1 MIILSAAAIISGCRA
16 DHETGRPEDTK
27 LPVKVSLSSDNVFG
41 TGFVEGD
48 KAGLFVVNGPG
59 SLSVLGSLCFN
70 TPVAVGPSGHWK
82 TDETLNYPHPEE
94 PASLYCVYPYS
105 SYDGEVPDAHA
116 LRINVNADQ
125 SNYRAYRT
133 SDILW
138 GKKEGEMPS
147 KNGIEIKMKHIA
159 SRLRIVL
166 KTGAGWDSEGFG
178 AVSVH
183 LRGFCYGGRLNVE
196 NGELLPEGISGE
208 IEAHDDGDSVFS
220 AFLLP
225 QPEGGAGV
233 IRINAG
239 KEEVKVNVA
248 ETLIPGKDH
257 TCTVTLNRAGG
268 KFNVAINGW
277 ETDDNDYGGSV

>member
-1 MIILSAAAIISGCRA
+1 
-16 DHETGRPEDTK
+16 
-27 LPVKVSLSSDNVFG
+27 
-41 TGFVEGD
+41 
-48 KAGLFVVNGPG
+48 
-59 SLSVLGSLCFN
+59 
-70 TPVAVGPSGHWK
+70 
-82 TDETLNYPHPEE
+82 
-94 PASLYCVYPYS
+94 
-105 SYDGEVPDAHA
+105 
-116 LRINVNADQ
+116 
-125 SNYRAYRT
+125 
-133 SDILW
+133 
-138 GKKEGEMPS
+138 MPS
-147 KNGIEIKMKHIA
+147 KNGIEIRMKHIA

-166 KTGAGWDSEGFG
+166 KTGTGWDSEGFG

-183 LRGFCYGGRLNVE
+183 LRGFCYGGQLNVE
-196 NGELLPEGISGE
+196 NGELLPEGTSCE

-225 QPEGGAGV
+225 QPEGVAGV

-268 KFNVAINGW
+268 KFNVIINGW

>member
-16 DHETGRPEDTK
+16 DNETGRPEDTK

-59 SLSVLGSLCFN
+59 SLSVPGSLCFN

-116 LRINVNADQ
+116 LQINVNADQ

-138 GKKEGEMPS
+138 EKRRAKCHR
-147 KNGIEIKMKHIA
+147 KTA
-159 SRLRIVL
+159 L
-166 KTGAGWDSEGFG
+166 KSE
-178 AVSVH
+178 
-183 LRGFCYGGRLNVE
+183 
-196 NGELLPEGISGE
+196 
-208 IEAHDDGDSVFS
+208 
-220 AFLLP
+220 
-225 QPEGGAGV
+225 
-233 IRINAG
+233 
-239 KEEVKVNVA
+239 
-248 ETLIPGKDH
+248 
-257 TCTVTLNRAGG
+257 
-268 KFNVAINGW
+268 
-277 ETDDNDYGGSV
+277 

>member
-1 MIILSAAAIISGCRA
+1 MIILSAAAILSGCRT

-41 TGFVEGD
+41 IGFAEGD

-59 SLSVLGSLCFN
+59 SFFVPGSLCFN
-70 TPVAVGPSGHWK
+70 APVSVGPDGHWK

-125 SNYRAYRT
+125 SNYRAYRA

-138 GKKEGEMPS
+138 GKTSGVIPS
-147 KNGIEIKMKHIA
+147 ENGIEIRMKHIA

-166 KTGAGWDSEGFG
+166 KTGAGWDSESVGN
-178 AVSVH
+178 VSVH
-183 LRGFCYGGRLNVE
+183 LRGFCCGGWLNVE
-196 NGELLPEGISGE
+196 NGELLPEDTSGE

-220 AFLLP
+220 AFLIP
-225 QPEGGAGV
+225 QPEGRAGV

-239 KEEVKVNVA
+239 PEEVKVNVTEA
-248 ETLIPGKDH
+248 LQSGKEH

-268 KFNVAINGW
+268 KFNVTINGW

>member
-1 MIILSAAAIISGCRA
+1 MIILSAAAILSGCRT

-41 TGFVEGD
+41 IGFAEGD

-59 SLSVLGSLCFN
+59 SFFVPGSLCFN
-70 TPVAVGPSGHWK
+70 APVSVGPDGHWK

-125 SNYRAYRT
+125 SNYRAYRA

-138 GKKEGEMPS
+138 GKTSGVIPS
-147 KNGIEIKMKHIA
+147 ENGIEIRMKHIA

-166 KTGAGWDSEGFG
+166 KTGAGWDSESVGN
-178 AVSVH
+178 VSVH
-183 LRGFCYGGRLNVE
+183 LRGFCCGGWLNVE
-196 NGELLPEGISGE
+196 NGELLPEDTSGE
-208 IEAHDDGDSVFS
+208 IDAHDDGDSVFS
-220 AFLLP
+220 AFLIP
-225 QPEGGAGV
+225 QPEGRAGV

-239 KEEVKVNVA
+239 PEEVKVNVTEA
-248 ETLIPGKDH
+248 LQSGKEH

-268 KFNVAINGW
+268 KFNVTINGW